1 MDRPARLIGRSVEP
15 VAREDAAAGGVGG
28 GVGEEQHVG
37 DAQEAEVRGE
47 RVHPEEVR
55 VFRVAEGDV
64 PGHAFAE
71 AAAGP
76 VPEER
81 GHVGEGPEAVGGE
94 GGVRGDGWVGP
105 AD

>member
-1 MDRPARLIGRSVEP
+1 MDRPARLIRRSVES
-15 VAREDAAAGGVGG
+15 VAREDAAVGGVGG
-28 GVGEEQHVG
+28 AVGEEQHVG

-64 PGHAFAE
+64 AGHAFAE

-81 GHVGEGPEAVGGE
+81 RHVGEGPEAVGGE
-94 GGVRGDGWVGP
+94 GGVRGDVWVGP